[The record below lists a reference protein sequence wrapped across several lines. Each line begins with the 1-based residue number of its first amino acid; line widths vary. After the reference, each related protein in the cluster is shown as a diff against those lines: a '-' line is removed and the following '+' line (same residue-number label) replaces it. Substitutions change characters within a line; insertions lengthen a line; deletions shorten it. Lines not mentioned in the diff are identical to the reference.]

1 MSEHLERQLIR
12 HEGLRL
18 FPYQCP
24 AGFLTIGVGR
34 NLEGKG
40 ITKAEALFLL
50 KNDIADAR
58 EDVDFL
64 LNRFGIEKY
73 RLNEPRLDALA
84 NVAFNIG
91 RHRLSGFKRMFGA
104 AKRGDFVNMAV
115 ELLDSKYARDVG
127 GRAVELADQLAHG
140 IYQRG

>member
-12 HEGLRL
+12 HEGLKL

-58 EDVDFL
+58 NDVDALVEQF
-64 LNRFGIEKY
+64 RIRKY
-73 RLNEPRLDALA
+73 RQVHQWDLPSWVGCMECSSERL
-84 NVAFNIG
+84 
-91 RHRLSGFKRMFGA
+91 
-104 AKRGDFVNMAV
+104 
-115 ELLDSKYARDVG
+115 
-127 GRAVELADQLAHG
+127 
-140 IYQRG
+140 